1 MAPELTESLFDR
13 FKTLLLNPRQI
24 SIEELTPY
32 TSILSQFG
40 PEKKWSKLFM
50 LAKSKPRHWLDIKIY
65 SDDTISNIYKK
76 IQAFLEIPI
85 SEQYLWTVSNRS
97 FRSEEIQAIFYQSSK
112 GSESTLLSDLKKHY
126 LNTVIHQLL
135 SS

>member
-40 PEKKWSKLFM
+40 SEKKWSKLFM
-50 LAKSKPRHWLDIKIY
+50 LNQI
-65 SDDTISNIYKK
+65 
-76 IQAFLEIPI
+76 
-85 SEQYLWTVSNRS
+85 
-97 FRSEEIQAIFYQSSK
+97 
-112 GSESTLLSDLKKHY
+112 
-126 LNTVIHQLL
+126 
-135 SS
+135 